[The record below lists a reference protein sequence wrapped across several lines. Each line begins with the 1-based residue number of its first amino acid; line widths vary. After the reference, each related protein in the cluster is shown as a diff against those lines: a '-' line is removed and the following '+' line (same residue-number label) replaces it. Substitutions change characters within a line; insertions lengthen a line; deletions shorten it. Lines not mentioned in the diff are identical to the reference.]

1 MIDGRLFVSPSPPPS
16 SPPENH
22 ILEDVNKC
30 VIALQE
36 KDVDGLDRTAGAIRG
51 RAARVVHVVTSEM
64 DNYEPGVYTEKVL
77 EATKLLTNT
86 GTAQGSEGRPCSHVE
101 TETLR
106 LHGGTPQ
113 PVKSSVK
120 WRKV

>member
-1 MIDGRLFVSPSPPPS
+1 M
-16 SPPENH
+16 
-22 ILEDVNKC
+22 NKC

-77 EATKLLTNT
+77 EATKLLSNT
-86 GTAQGSEGRPCSHVE
+86 GTAKNISISKNHISTSKILLTVYVLEQ
-101 TETLR
+101 
-106 LHGGTPQ
+106 
-113 PVKSSVK
+113 
-120 WRKV
+120 

>member
-1 MIDGRLFVSPSPPPS
+1 M
-16 SPPENH
+16 
-22 ILEDVNKC
+22 NKC

-77 EATKLLTNT
+77 EATKLLTDT
-86 GTAQGSEGRPCSHVE
+86 GTVQKRVFLLERDLFRFISP
-101 TETLR
+101 L
-106 LHGGTPQ
+106 
-113 PVKSSVK
+113 
-120 WRKV
+120 

>member
-1 MIDGRLFVSPSPPPS
+1 MFLEYNVSVLLKPISINVLFTFFA
-16 SPPENH
+16 ENH

-77 EATKLLTNT
+77 EATKLLTDT
-86 GTAQGSEGRPCSHVE
+86 GTAQ
-101 TETLR
+101 
-106 LHGGTPQ
+106 
-113 PVKSSVK
+113 
-120 WRKV
+120 